1 MSRSSCTRDTG
12 ETLTNLRP
20 DLGSCTPNWGTHD
33 DRAFETSVLGQR
45 PRLVSLR
52 HMSDPATL
60 GLAPRPVTEELNIEP
75 EGVRP
80 RLHQHRLGNEK
91 QDCCGPTTE

>member
-1 MSRSSCTRDTG
+1 M
-12 ETLTNLRP
+12 TNLRP
-20 DLGSCTPNWGTHD
+20 GLGSCTPNWGTHD
-33 DRAFETSVLGQR
+33 DRIFR
-45 PRLVSLR
+45 DRLLRLDLAVSLR
-52 HMSDPATL
+52 QMSDPVTI
-60 GLAPRPVTEELNIEP
+60 GLAPRSVTEEPNIEP